1 MIKFSI
7 RCLVMFSMAQTVLG
21 AAEVFVS
28 SEGKKTEVET
38 KEVKIKDEIRPSL
51 EGNDPVKVAES
62 FPKRRAALES
72 LSSQSSI
79 GNLCAISNFLDSQM
93 LSRNF
98 SKEIWGSTIFT
109 RSKSTCDAE
118 GSEPFRYTACGYLAG
133 LRSKLAG
140 SYELGVTAGLL
151 QGRLKDV
158 SDSHRTRATSSILSV
173 HGSMVTRPLSCTK
186 YIVGKARPLLFFF
199 RLTSDVRRDLKKSSD
214 LNFAKIDHNH
224 LYLTCLGDLGVAC
237 PILSTDCLPNYSEK
251 ASHEVLVYSKFRCI
265 SGEPSRLATSGNDTY
280 YSIVSLPIG
289 LRYEVTSPS
298 GRHDFNIDMHVAPKI
313 GAVLSHGTREAKEI
327 PGSSKDYAFFS
338 LTARESLMISEKLAM
353 TFQVS
358 EVIQNCYSQ
367 CTKVTKTNLKEQY
380 RHLSHNTGFEL
391 SVKSAF

>member
-1 MIKFSI
+1 MKYNSREKIKSALRICSSYCITVFRNNFSLSCYDKI
-7 RCLVMFSMAQTVLG
+7 FYSLSCYVFNGPNSIGRCRSFC
-21 AAEVFVS
+21 FFR
-28 SEGKKTEVET
+28 GKKTEVET

-199 RLTSDVRRDLKKSSD
+199 RLTSDVRRDLKK
-214 LNFAKIDHNH
+214 
-224 LYLTCLGDLGVAC
+224 
-237 PILSTDCLPNYSEK
+237 
-251 ASHEVLVYSKFRCI
+251 KFRLEFC
-265 SGEPSRLATSGNDTY
+265 
-280 YSIVSLPIG
+280 
-289 LRYEVTSPS
+289 
-298 GRHDFNIDMHVAPKI
+298 
-313 GAVLSHGTREAKEI
+313 
-327 PGSSKDYAFFS
+327 KD
-338 LTARESLMISEKLAM
+338 
-353 TFQVS
+353 
-358 EVIQNCYSQ
+358 
-367 CTKVTKTNLKEQY
+367 
-380 RHLSHNTGFEL
+380 
-391 SVKSAF
+391 